1 MSAAVLPD
9 EIRQRRFFTV
19 REQHFSVNMQNSLD
33 ALAGLR
39 YHISVKSRLLGFED
53 DYLINFG

>member
-1 MSAAVLPD
+1 
-9 EIRQRRFFTV
+9 
-19 REQHFSVNMQNSLD
+19 MQNSLD

-53 DYLINFG
+53 DYLENFG